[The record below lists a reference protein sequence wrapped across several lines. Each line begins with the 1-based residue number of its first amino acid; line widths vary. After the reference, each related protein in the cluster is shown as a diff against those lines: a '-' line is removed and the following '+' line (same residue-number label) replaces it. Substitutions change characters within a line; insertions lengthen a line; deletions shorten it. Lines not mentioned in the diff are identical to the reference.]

1 MNGKDFV
8 LPKRKE
14 IQSTAHGRRFMEGET
29 LGDGVQGQ
37 SRRVDYQSKSCM
49 DGGRRDQI

>member
-8 LPKRKE
+8 LPKRE
-14 IQSTAHGRRFMEGET
+14 ETQSTAHRRGLMGGGT

-49 DGGRRDQI
+49 DGRRKD